1 MRLSKS
7 ICNVD
12 LGKKV
17 DLTVIEGEK
26 TQICGLTKEY
36 IPEILV
42 KEESPLLFA
51 RCEGGIHLGE
61 CPNPPQEC
69 MEFWLKDR
77 VIPENRQGLKEIL
90 LANGIH
96 EYDWRVLIKLNH
108 GRSVCDY
115 YSVEV
120 EEIDEYL

>member
-1 MRLSKS
+1 MIEVYKIVS
-7 ICNVD
+7 
-12 LGKKV
+12 
-17 DLTVIEGEK
+17 DLTGRHVATISYN
-26 TQICGLTKEY
+26 QRTKEY

-61 CPNPPQEC
+61 CPNPTQEC

-120 EEIDEYL
+120 EEIDECL